1 MTEEAKNNNHDRWNV
16 ASLKEYFDFA
26 MYTLDEKLIT
36 IIKKDEEAVKV
47 ANTAMDHRLDGM
59 NKIKEQLNDQA
70 KEFMKTEIFEAKHDL
85 ISSKLESIQKI
96 VFVGLGIWI
105 VIQGIIV
112 VVLVTVFKK

>member
-1 MTEEAKNNNHDRWNV
+1 MDENKNSNHDRWNV

-26 MYTLDEKLIT
+26 MYTLDEKLMT

-47 ANTAMDHRLDGM
+47 ANIAMDHRLDGM

-70 KEFMKTEIFEAKHDL
+70 KEFLKTEVFEAKHDL
-85 ISSKLESIQKI
+85 LSSRLEQLQKI
-96 VFVGLGIWI
+96 VWIGLGIWL

-112 VVLVTVFKK
+112 VVLVAVFKK